1 MRKFIVVSA
10 LILMMSAFIFGFG
23 IELGAGVNN
32 MMIFL
37 NFPTV
42 AAGVNVPIAGNFS
55 LTGQFD
61 ALFPLTSGS
70 NPSFMALGGGR
81 YTFDMKNMKLFVGAD
96 GGILTNFT
104 SGSNMYPVFGFNG
117 GVQFQMFYIKGAMRW
132 PRVNIGQPSYNT
144 TNVFVSLN
152 ELTAGINWA
161 F

>member
-32 MMIFL
+32 YLLIL
-37 NFPTV
+37 NLPTV

-61 ALFPLTSGS
+61 ALFVPIS
-70 NPSFMALGGGR
+70 NSFTFMTLGGGR
-81 YTFDMKNMKLFVGAD
+81 YTFDMKNMKPFVGAD
-96 GGILTNFT
+96 GGVLTNFT
-104 SGSNMYPVFGFNG
+104 SGSAMVPIFGFNG

-132 PRVNIGQPSYNT
+132 MSTNTGQPSEEPPSNLL
-144 TNVFVSLN
+144 VSLN